1 MLLVV
6 KTKGKEVINMA
17 RRRRNKIMSEDVLDQ
32 FKYEIADQLG
42 IRQKIE
48 NEGWSNMTTQEVG
61 KIGGKM
67 GGAMVKVMIK
77 NAEKYMMENGHL

>member
-1 MLLVV
+1 
-6 KTKGKEVINMA
+6 MA
-17 RRRRNKIMSEDVLDQ
+17 RNRNKIMSEEVLDQ

-42 IRQKIE
+42 IREKIQSQ
-48 NEGWSNMTTQEVG
+48 GWENMTSRECG

-77 NAEKYMMENGHL
+77 NAEKMLMENGHL